1 MTGVQT
7 CALPICI
14 GQDPVAMNI
23 QSAIDGYVY
32 VVMLGSDEKSFYLLF
47 PNKID
52 TNNRRNY
59 TIKYNLPIKHG
70 EFKNKLL
77 SYPEVEVYD
86 ASNISRNVFF
96 EEVPDVSSGINSLLT
111 TSVSSVG
118 GLSFALLLAN
128 HYAINLTY
136 SGSTLTYAADLS
148 AATLDVSDKND
159 RRLHLLGIY

>member
-1 MTGVQT
+1 MATVYTDALYSTTNMGIVGGDTSYFTLSAANNTLVLAVAGQLNGSPVIGV
-7 CALPICI
+7 AYN
-14 GQDPVAMNI
+14 DADW
-23 QSAIDGYVY
+23 SAA
-32 VVMLGSDEKSFYLLF
+32 SAAAA
-47 PNKID
+47 
-52 TNNRRNY
+52 RRTL
-59 TIKYNLPIKHG
+59 TINTYSSG
-70 EFKNKLL
+70 
-77 SYPEVEVYD
+77 
-86 ASNISRNVFF
+86 
-96 EEVPDVSSGINSLLT
+96 VSSGINSLLT